1 MATGTSGGLLDD
13 PEGHAQSVFKHAI
26 LSRYMLPFVS
36 MVGSTSSRG
45 RIVVVDGYAGRGRYR
60 NGQPGSAEL
69 ILQVIKRFRHSRQ
82 VLAYFVEKEP
92 KEHAALAAVVAEYGR
107 QGLLARA
114 LPGAVE
120 DHLGTIIAAA
130 DGYPLFL
137 FLDPCGAVVPF
148 DQLATVIAGRQRS
161 RRPQTELLLNF
172 SAGLS
177 RRAAGVLRAGRIDDP
192 IIAKMDVTCGGR
204 WWRTTAL
211 EALRSSSTGNFEP
224 AAAAVADEY
233 ARGLARAGSMTA
245 VTVPVGR
252 RINRQPIFHLVFMT
266 RSPYGL
272 WVFADALAQA
282 RQEWL
287 HAVGDAHGD
296 DGGTL
301 FTMADY
307 MSQQID
313 ADLAQAAKIVTANL
327 REIVKHRPAFK
338 FVEHA
343 RTVFGE
349 AYGVATEAV
358 IRRAVADLVSKG
370 ELAHYGNASRFRD
383 RYIGRPRNL
392 LAGPPPEGSPGV
404 PAADRT
410 GWRGSS
416 GTNTLTRAKAW
427 IVVSGAVRVAVAN
440 QSLASDSCSAR
451 PSAPGQ
457 SNRLRRAPSSA
468 CLEARAARAV
478 ISRVLGA
485 SAWRV
490 LG

>member
-1 MATGTSGGLLDD
+1 LTTRPREAANVIEVGGISARKANISSRTVRRVIARLEA
-13 PEGHAQSVFKHAI
+13 EGHIAVHRGGGRA
-26 LSRYMLPFVS
+26 
-36 MVGSTSSRG
+36 GSTNTYTVITGIHSPGQAVTPDNLPQGDSGDRGARTMPCQGTPATALSPDPPGNHQRTAATRSGDSPTGELPAGPVAADVGEFFERLAALSSRWLLT
-45 RIVVVDGYAGRGRYR
+45 AGQRRRLTPAAAAAVAAGWT
-60 NGQPGSAEL
+60 PDAGSAEL

-82 VLAYFVEKEP
+82 VLAYFVEKQP
-92 KEHAALAAVVAEYGR
+92 NEHAALEAVVAEYGR
-107 QGLLARA
+107 QGLLVRA

-120 DHLGTIIAAA
+120 DHPGTIIAAA

-148 DQLATVIAGRQRS
+148 DQLATVIAGRRRS

-211 EALRSSSTGNFEP
+211 EALRSSSTGNFES

-233 ARGLARAGSMTA
+233 AGRLARAGSMMA

-266 RSPYGL
+266 RSSYGV
-272 WVFADALAQA
+272 WIFADALAQA

-313 ADLAQAAKIVTANL
+313 ADLAQAAKIVTAN
-327 REIVKHRPAFK
+327 
-338 FVEHA
+338 
-343 RTVFGE
+343 
-349 AYGVATEAV
+349 
-358 IRRAVADLVSKG
+358 S
-370 ELAHYGNASRFRD
+370 
-383 RYIGRPRNL
+383 GR
-392 LAGPPPEGSPGV
+392 
-404 PAADRT
+404 
-410 GWRGSS
+410 
-416 GTNTLTRAKAW
+416 
-427 IVVSGAVRVAVAN
+427 
-440 QSLASDSCSAR
+440 
-451 PSAPGQ
+451 
-457 SNRLRRAPSSA
+457 
-468 CLEARAARAV
+468 
-478 ISRVLGA
+478 
-485 SAWRV
+485 
-490 LG
+490 